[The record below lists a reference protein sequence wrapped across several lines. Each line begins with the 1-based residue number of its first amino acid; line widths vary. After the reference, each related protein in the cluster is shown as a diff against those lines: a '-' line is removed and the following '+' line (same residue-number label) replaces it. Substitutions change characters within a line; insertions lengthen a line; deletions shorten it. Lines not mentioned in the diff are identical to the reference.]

1 MLTAYSVKT
10 KTILTAMMLAI
21 FIQGC
26 TLIHA
31 EGEYSKALAS
41 FKAEQYDEAY
51 RQISAADEEFPSNRK
66 YRSLLGWIY
75 LRQGKLQKADQ
86 VFSGIYKDDNTDI
99 DALQGFAWLDYSR
112 NQMNSSKRW
121 FEKQLRWANKHVNSQ
136 YWQDY
141 EPADQAFVRSIL
153 SDGYY
158 GLGLIALS
166 QRNYSHSKTMLL
178 KSLEYE
184 NDFIGHGPIITALGD
199 VYYYRKDYRKAST
212 YYREVWAEQKDAAI
226 AIKLG
231 WSLKLEGD
239 DNGARTIFLEG
250 LKTAKDRRPFLYGLA
265 FTDFSQKKIAKTRD
279 YLDELI
285 KLEPYYPDTSDIL
298 RIIHQTPSMKIL
310 LKDFAEAYF
319 KKGDYQRAYEK
330 LTSYLQFKPGDCEAR
345 LMKAWSDLYLNRL
358 QVALETFN
366 TLLTVKDCP
375 KDEVL
380 TGQGVALLYLNRLDE
395 ADSAFIKAYRLNPKN
410 VRAKVDRGAVAFLR
424 GHYKDA
430 INIYTTN
437 MELLP
442 KNEETFSWGSH
453 ALDNL
458 GWSYFK
464 TGHYKKALE
473 IFGKLKTYHS
483 KPIYPTVFNGMG
495 WSYFY
500 LKQYRKAKNAFQ
512 HALTL
517 DPRNSSAHDGLLRI
531 ARLKE

>member
-1 MLTAYSVKT
+1 MV
-10 KTILTAMMLAI
+10 AI
-21 FIQGC
+21 SIQGC
-26 TLIHA
+26 TLFHA
-31 EGEYSKALAS
+31 ESEYNQALKS
-41 FKAEQYDEAY
+41 FKAEQYDKAY
-51 RQISAADEEFPSNRK
+51 RHISAADEEFPSNRK

-75 LRQGKLQKADQ
+75 LRQGKLQQAER
-86 VFSGIYKDDNTDI
+86 VFDGIYKEDNTDI
-99 DALQGFAWLDYSR
+99 GALQGFAWLDYR
-112 NQMNSSKRW
+112 RHQLNSSKRW
-121 FEKQLRWANKHVNSQ
+121 FEKQLRWANKHVNSP
-136 YWQDY
+136 YWMDY
-141 EPADQAFVRSIL
+141 EPEDQAFIRSIL

-166 QRNYSHSKTMLL
+166 QRNYSHSKRMLS
-178 KSLEYE
+178 KSLEYR
-184 NDFIGHGPIITALGD
+184 NDFIGHGPIKAALGD
-199 VYYYRKDYRKAST
+199 VDYYQGKYKKAST

-231 WSLKLEGD
+231 WSLKLGGD

-250 LKTAKDRRPFLYGLA
+250 LKTAKDHRPFLYGLV
-265 FTDFSQKKIAKTRD
+265 FTEFSQKKIAKARG
-279 YLDELI
+279 YLEDLI
-285 KLEPYYPDTSDIL
+285 KLDPYYPDTSDIL
-298 RIIHQTPSMKIL
+298 RIIHQTQSMKIL
-310 LKDFAEAYF
+310 SKDFAEAYF

-330 LTSYLQFKPGDCEAR
+330 LTAYLQFKPGDCEAR
-345 LMKAWSDLYLNRL
+345 LMKAWSEIYLNRL
-358 QVALETFN
+358 QSALGMFN
-366 TLLTVKDCP
+366 VLLTVKDCP

-395 ADSAFIKAYRLNPKN
+395 ADSAFIKGYRINPKN

-430 INIYTTN
+430 ISIYTAN
-437 MELLP
+437 IELLP

-517 DPRNSSAHDGLLRI
+517 DSRNSSAHAGLLSI